1 MATCD
6 RTLDLSAGRLTV
18 YPGKV
23 DAFLEHERER
33 RLHAERT
40 NASVLARRR
49 QLEDFIA
56 RNKARASTASRAR
69 SKSRQLERLEVEEV
83 AATEPTAAIRC
94 PVVSPRRGPAV
105 RCRGLSIGHGDRVVA
120 AGIDVEVEHGTRAAI
135 VGDNGQGKTTFLRT
149 LVASLE
155 PLAGEVRWGHGCEFG
170 VYAQH
175 VYTSLP
181 AEETVIGHLERG
193 AAIGTP
199 GQRILDLAGA
209 MLFRGRAVEKRI
221 AVLSGGERARLCL
234 AGLLLGSANVLILD
248 EPGNHLD
255 VETVDA
261 LAAALVDYAGTV
273 IFTSHDRSFVQ
284 AVATDVIEVGDG
296 RVRHHGGGYAD
307 YLAALGRE
315 ADAVDVAA
323 GRGVERDA
331 DRGSRGAAARQREAK
346 PRNDRELRKEL
357 SSLERKVAALD
368 AEKRRLD
375 AALLVETDPAAAVR
389 LHETAVKA
397 AADLAAAEERWLA
410 VSEELGGV

>member
-6 RTLDLSAGRLTV
+6 RTLDLSAGQLTV

-23 DAFLEHERER
+23 EAFLTYDRER

-40 NASVLARRR
+40 NATVLARRR

-69 SKSRQLERLEVEEV
+69 SKSRQLERLELEEV
-83 AATEPTAAIRC
+83 ASTEPTAAIRC
-94 PVVSPRRGPAV
+94 PAVSPRRGPAV

-120 AGIDVEVEHGTRAAI
+120 AEIDVEVVHGARAAI

-155 PLAGEVRWGHGCEFG
+155 PLAGEVRWGHGCALG

-181 AEETVIGHLERG
+181 ADETVLGYLERG

-199 GQRILDLAGA
+199 SQRILDLAGA

-221 AVLSGGERARLCL
+221 SVLSGGERARLCL
-234 AGLLLGSANVLILD
+234 AGLLLGSANVLVLD

-284 AVATDVIEVGDG
+284 AVASDVIEVGGG
-296 RVRHHGGGYAD
+296 RVRLHGGGYAD

-315 ADAVDVAA
+315 ADAVDAAA
-323 GRGVERDA
+323 GRDRAGRDGGTRAA
-331 DRGSRGAAARQREAK
+331 DRRDEPR
-346 PRNDRELRKEL
+346 PRNDRDLRKEL
-357 SSLERKVAALD
+357 SNLEKKVATLD

-375 AALLVETDPAAAVR
+375 AALLVETDPAKAIS
-389 LHETAVKA
+389 LHEAVVKA
-397 AADLAAAEERWLA
+397 AAELAAAEERWLA
-410 VSEELGGV
+410 VSEALGGA